1 MEAAKRGPE
10 WGNNGRRQGLRTDDP
25 ETAAASARSSWI
37 KAFLGRPESSHRAHP
52 APPRPLCWTQQG
64 ARQAAAIENKVGGL
78 WNDPVLSLT
87 SRANIWRE
95 SLKGSG
101 ANNCL

>member
-37 KAFLGRPESSHRAHP
+37 KDRSLPTERILPPPDLCAGHNRGHARPQ
-52 APPRPLCWTQQG
+52 PLKIKLVDFGTIQ
-64 ARQAAAIENKVGGL
+64 R
-78 WNDPVLSLT
+78 
-87 SRANIWRE
+87 
-95 SLKGSG
+95 
-101 ANNCL
+101 